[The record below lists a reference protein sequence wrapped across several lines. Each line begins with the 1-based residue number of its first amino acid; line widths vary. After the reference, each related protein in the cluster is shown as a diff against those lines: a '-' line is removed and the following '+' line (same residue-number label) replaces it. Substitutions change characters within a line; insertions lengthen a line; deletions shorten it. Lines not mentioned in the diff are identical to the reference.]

1 MEAFCNVVRRA
12 AVFLVCVAALAG
24 VAKAQSCHL
33 KVSGVTQDGKPFKG
47 EGTCFCIG
55 MTTADKQLWM
65 TAAHNFQNVRTAS
78 VTYHGVE
85 YNIPQIRRHA
95 SEDIALFETE
105 LIDEKFGWEF
115 GPADVGASVKIPGYG
130 SLIHGGPKISM
141 QGVMAS
147 AEWIDGVNGE
157 HVITGDS
164 GAPVLTAETFVA
176 GVVTGHQTPAIR
188 RTAARSDFAEQ
199 RLQTLI
205 VPYTKCQ
212 QFVQQ
217 HYGGGQCGPGGCG
230 PVWIDPMVVQ
240 PRRGITWP
248 AGPPQVIPIARPAP
262 QVYVPQQQ
270 SRPVIPEAGES
281 GSPSASV
288 PYSAVKAA
296 VDSYLRENGEKL
308 RGPAGSV
315 GPAGPAGK
323 DGKDGKDGKNGGEKP
338 VTVIFAKGRREI
350 DRETFQPGAAIV
362 INTDRLLQ
370 ALQQQEKQETPSE

>member
-1 MEAFCNVVRRA
+1 MRLICF
-12 AVFLVCVAALAG
+12 VFSMLVCSVAS
-24 VAKAQSCHL
+24 AQSCYL
-33 KVSGVTQDGKPFKG
+33 KVSGITGDGKHFKG

-55 MTTADKQLWM
+55 MTTGDKQLWM

-78 VTYHGVE
+78 VTYDGVE
-85 YNIPQIRRHA
+85 YNIPQIRRHS
-95 SEDIALFETE
+95 SEDIAIFETE
-105 LIDEKFGWEF
+105 LIDEKWGWEF
-115 GPADVGASVKIPGYG
+115 GPASIGEKIKIPGYG
-130 SLIHGGPKISM
+130 SLIHGGPKVSM
-141 QGVMAS
+141 QGTMAS
-147 AEWIDGVNGE
+147 AEWVDGINGE

-164 GAPVLTAETFVA
+164 GAPVLTTEIFVA
-176 GVVTGHQTPAIR
+176 GVVTGHQTPKIM
-188 RTAARSDFAEQ
+188 RTSARSDFAEQ

-205 VPYTKCQ
+205 VPYEKCQ

-230 PVWIDPMVVQ
+230 PVWIDPVVVQ

-248 AGPPQVIPIARPAP
+248 SGPPQVVPIARPVP

-296 VDSYLRENGEKL
+296 VESYLRENGDKL
-308 RGPAGSV
+308 RGPAGPMGPA

-323 DGKDGKDGKNGGEKP
+323 DGKNGTDASAKP
-338 VTVIFAKGRREI
+338 ITVIFSRGRQEV
-350 DRETFQPGAAIV
+350 DRETYQAGEPIV
-362 INTDRLLQ
+362 IDLENL
-370 ALQQQEKQETPSE
+370 K

>member
-1 MEAFCNVVRRA
+1 METICNVVRRA
-12 AVFLVCVAALAG
+12 GVVFAFLASIQ
-24 VAKAQSCHL
+24 VVSAQSCYL
-33 KVSGVTQDGKPFKG
+33 KVSGITADGKYFRG

-55 MTTADKQLWM
+55 MTTADRQLWM
-65 TAAHNFQNVRTAS
+65 TAAHNFREVRTAA
-78 VTYHGVE
+78 VVHEGIE
-85 YNIPQIRRHA
+85 YNIPQIRRHH
-95 SEDIALFETE
+95 SDDIAIFETE
-105 LIDEKFGWEF
+105 LINDEWGWEF
-115 GPADVGASVKIPGYG
+115 GPAAVGARVRIPGYG
-130 SLIHGGPKISM
+130 SMIHGGPKVSM
-141 QGVMAS
+141 HGVMAS

-164 GAPVLTAETFVA
+164 GAPVLTADVTVA

-188 RTAARSDFAEQ
+188 RTSARSDFAEQ

-315 GPAGPAGK
+315 GPAGPAGPA
-323 DGKDGKDGKNGGEKP
+323 GKDGKNGGEKP

-362 INTDRLLQ
+362 INTDKLLQ